1 MKRGNIRQ
9 INATPSNPK
18 ARANR
23 KGTFIY
29 VSNYVQINVGNFVG
43 NQSISG
49 KQKHIQN
56 RTGVNFLYL
65 DGKGVGADKIHGF
78 GSRRDIM
85 PEMSKTHTARKGCG
99 VSPLGCGER

>member
-9 INATPSNPK
+9 TNATPSNPK

-23 KGTFIY
+23 KGTFIN

-56 RTGVNFLYL
+56 QTGVNFLYS
-65 DGKGVGADKIHGF
+65 DGKGVAADKIHGF
-78 GSRRDIM
+78 GIM
-85 PEMSKTHTARKGCG
+85 QEVCLTHGC
-99 VSPLGCGER
+99 PPPA